1 MRYCSGR
8 LAAAVRPAA
17 DVPPAIIAPLQP
29 TRLPHRRTS
38 YPRRSFI
45 FSTVS
50 VPALR
55 APLRSPPVFCFGRSL
70 YREQSLPTLPA
81 RQRFSRAQVR
91 FAKLFRKLGSL
102 ARYSATVPAI
112 GLSG

>member
-1 MRYCSGR
+1 MITV
-8 LAAAVRPAA
+8 AAGVS
-17 DVPPAIIAPLQP
+17 PAIIAPLQP
-29 TRLPHRRTS
+29 TPPTS
-38 YPRRSFI
+38 TEGLLTHAVPI
-45 FSTVS
+45 FSTAS

-55 APLRSPPVFCFGRSL
+55 APLRSPPVSCFGRSH

-81 RQRFSRAQVR
+81 RRRFSRAQVR

-102 ARYSATVPAI
+102 ARYSATAPAI